1 MAKGNKKLQ
10 GRIKRKRRI
19 RAKIS
24 GTSQKPRLSVYRS
37 CKHIYAQII
46 DDERGQTLFT
56 VSDLSPQLVEE
67 VAAKKKKEKAYAFGK
82 VVASL
87 CQEKGITTVVFD
99 RNGYLYHGRIQELA
113 NGAREG
119 GLKF

>member
-67 VAAKKKKEKAYAFGK
+67 VAAKKEKRKSACTRKSRCFALSRKRDHY
-82 VVASL
+82 
-87 CQEKGITTVVFD
+87 
-99 RNGYLYHGRIQELA
+99 
-113 NGAREG
+113 G
-119 GLKF
+119 GLRPKWISLSWTYSRTCEWRP